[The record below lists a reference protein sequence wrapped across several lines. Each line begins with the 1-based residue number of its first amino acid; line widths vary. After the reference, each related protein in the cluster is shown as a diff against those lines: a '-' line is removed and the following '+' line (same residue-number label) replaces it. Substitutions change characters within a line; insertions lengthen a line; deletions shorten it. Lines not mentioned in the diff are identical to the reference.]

1 MRIHISNTL
10 CLALT
15 LIFLSNCSNQPH
27 SSESN
32 ESLEIKKVLKRA
44 EEIAFKEYG
53 SIIRKELPLRARLAG
68 DSIWIVEG
76 TLPKGAEGGTVY
88 IELSRTSHQLLK
100 ITHYK

>member
-1 MRIHISNTL
+1 MRFYFSFTL
-10 CLALT
+10 SLALT
-15 LIFLSNCSNQPH
+15 LIFLSNCSNQTQT
-27 SSESN
+27 SKTN
-32 ESLEIKKVLKRA
+32 ESLELKKVLKLA

-53 SIIRKELPLRARLAG
+53 NSISKELPLRARLAD

-88 IELSRTSHQLLK
+88 IELSRTSLQLLK